1 MAKKSNV
8 PDKKEELVL
17 TPGGARPRS
26 HVHSVAPGEAVRLGR
41 QGKAVT
47 VPAKEASAVSLAAV
61 PSSLGANL
69 VLTPGGFRHP
79 SLVHRVEPGQ
89 AVSLAAGRLRL
100 MNLKTKTFIEVPKAS
115 VGPQEVPGLGTGWIA
130 YAYWINGTGNPITS
144 FSTTWLVPP
153 APATQA
159 SQTIFLFNGVDPID
173 PSSGILQ
180 PVLQWGPSA
189 AGGGAYWSIA
199 SWYVTGDGHAFHTA
213 PVPVNVGD
221 TLVGVMTLTGHA
233 GNLFN
238 YLCEFQGIAGTSLP
252 VQNLPELVWC
262 NETLEAYSLNACSD
276 YPDTDYTAFQTISLQ
291 TGTTTP
297 SVNWTPVNQVIDC
310 GQHAGVVSNSATDGE
325 VDIFYRTQRLVRIP
339 WDRFAEYVRVLFGV
353 TNDGGG
359 IIILPNGH
367 IIHIPPRG
375 PGDGDPVFR
384 QIAEGITE
392 VARGLATRELTKDSP
407 KATARKAIAQ
417 AGREITVKALEEA
430 LQAIKKGLAGP

>member
-8 PDKKEELVL
+8 PGKKEDLVL
-17 TPGGARPRS
+17 TPGGARPRN
-26 HVHSVAPGEAVRLGR
+26 HVHSVAPGEAVRLGK
-41 QGKAVT
+41 QDKAVII
-47 VPAKEASAVSLAAV
+47 PAKEASVAAGIGSLA
-61 PSSLGANL
+61 ANL

-89 AVSLAAGRLRL
+89 AVHLAAGRLRL
-100 MNLKTKTFIEVPKAS
+100 MNLKTKAFIEVSKAS
-115 VGPQEVPGLGTGWIA
+115 VGAEEVPGLGTGWIA
-130 YAYWINGTGNPITS
+130 YAYWINGTGSPITS
-144 FSTTWLVPP
+144 FSTTWRVPP

-159 SQTIFLFNGVDPID
+159 SQTIFLFNGIDPSD

-199 SWYVTGDGHAFHTA
+199 SWYVTGDGHAFYTT

-221 TLVGVMTLTGHA
+221 TLVGVMTLTSRA

-238 YLCEFQGIAGTSLP
+238 YQCEFQGIAGTSLP

-291 TGTTTP
+291 TGNTTP
-297 SVNWTPVNQVIDC
+297 SVNWTPVNQVVDC
-310 GQHAGVVSNSATDGE
+310 GQHANVVSNSATDGE
-325 VDIFYRTQRLVRIP
+325 VDIFYRPQRVVRIP
-339 WDRFAEYVRVLFGV
+339 LDRFAEYVRILFGV

-359 IIILPNGH
+359 IVILPNGQ
-367 IIHIPPRG
+367 IIHIPPGG
-375 PGDGDPVFR
+375 PGDGNPIFR
-384 QIAEGITE
+384 QVAAGITE
-392 VARGLATRELTKDSP
+392 VARGLAAHELTKDSP
-407 KATARKAIAQ
+407 NGTARKAIAR
-417 AGREITVKALEEA
+417 AAREMTVKGLEEA
-430 LQAIKKGLAGP
+430 LQAIKKGVTGP